1 MGRMVELYNG
11 DCLKEM
17 SNISDSSVDM
27 IMADLP
33 YGMTACKW
41 DSIIPLEPM
50 WKEFKRITKLNSP
63 MVFTTI
69 QPFTTVL
76 GNSNIKNLK
85 YEWIWEKPQ
94 GTNPMNAKIM
104 PLKAHENILV
114 FYEKPP
120 IYNPQMWYSTP
131 YSGFESDVSTI
142 GEVYGSV
149 KSKHRD
155 NPDGSR
161 YPKTIL
167 RYKQQKG
174 LHPTQKPVDL
184 IEYLILTYTNENFVV
199 FDPTMGSGTTGI
211 ACLNTNRN
219 FIGIELDKEYY
230 SVAKDRIEKHNP
242 LNNFIK

>member
-1 MGRMVELYNG
+1 MVELYNG

>member
-1 MGRMVELYNG
+1 MVELYNG

-114 FYEKPP
+114 FYEKSP

-199 FDPTMGSGTTGI
+199 FDPTIGSGTTGI